1 MKRNLILLM
10 LSMTFLIPQS
20 HAVITIDVAG
30 IQRLIALMNILGKN
44 KAQLKQLKQ
53 IHQQT
58 KGTKLN
64 TENIFELNLEIE
76 EQLRHTGEFGK
87 ILSNSPAGRDV
98 YADLRELE
106 KLVKISYPKAQN
118 LVNWMA
124 VTGWEAIQYMD
135 AKQVTEK
142 SGVQMYEAL
151 VKNSTLE
158 TAGKTYSDVISS
170 VNFSHMAMYGGQT
183 AIQKRKMQLAL
194 TYLKTADKLEQ
205 KALSISEGIKSG
217 QNGTKISI
225 KNKDFSIDGLL
236 DGFADAVSGG
246 DISQVFSG
254 AGSKTVN
261 VGGQNFIV
269 GGDGTVINSAGQIIG
284 KDIMFG
290 VHEEAAS
297 RSEKG
302 VEKDVHKQVVQ
313 ERLANFEAF
322 RNAEIQNEILKKIQ
336 TSDNTD
342 YTAGLA
348 NDYTGPF
355 KLGTGS
361 NGLRMTTGE
370 RIMANKASIDL
381 YTKAQELRE
390 KADALLKEA
399 LAKTPIQEAVDGVIY
414 RNYQLNELGKI
425 RL

>member
-1 MKRNLILLM
+1 M
-10 LSMTFLIPQS
+10 
-20 HAVITIDVAG
+20 
-30 IQRLIALMNILGKN
+30 
-44 KAQLKQLKQ
+44 
-53 IHQQT
+53 
-58 KGTKLN
+58 
-64 TENIFELNLEIE
+64 
-76 EQLRHTGEFGK
+76 
-87 ILSNSPAGRDV
+87 
-98 YADLRELE
+98 
-106 KLVKISYPKAQN
+106 
-118 LVNWMA
+118 
-124 VTGWEAIQYMD
+124 
-135 AKQVTEK
+135 
-142 SGVQMYEAL
+142 
-151 VKNSTLE
+151 
-158 TAGKTYSDVISS
+158 
-170 VNFSHMAMYGGQT
+170 
-183 AIQKRKMQLAL
+183 
-194 TYLKTADKLEQ
+194 
-205 KALSISEGIKSG
+205 
-217 QNGTKISI
+217 
-225 KNKDFSIDGLL
+225 
-236 DGFADAVSGG
+236 
-246 DISQVFSG
+246 
-254 AGSKTVN
+254 
-261 VGGQNFIV
+261 
-269 GGDGTVINSAGQIIG
+269 IG

-290 VHEEAAS
+290 IHEEAAS

-302 VEKDVHKQVVQ
+302 IDKDVFKQVVQ
-313 ERLANFEAF
+313 ERQANFEAF